1 MLYSKIP
8 GIGMPVSRLVQG
20 TMWMKSSE
28 LDAAFAAMDAFLAAG
43 GNCFDTA
50 HIYGLGDNE
59 RTVGQWI
66 HSRGVRDEIV
76 ILGKGA
82 HNSPDRKRVTPFDIQ
97 SDIHDS
103 LARFKIDHIDLY
115 LLHKDDPTQPV
126 GPLVETLHAA
136 REAGQIGAYGGSNW
150 SVERLR
156 EANEYAAAHGL
167 TPFVVS
173 SPQFSLAEQQLSP
186 WIDCES
192 LSGPAGEPARA
203 WCRQT
208 GVTLFVW
215 SSLAGGFFSGR
226 FRRDNLDTLTQPYDQ
241 LAVKVYCFEE
251 NFKRMDRVQELAESK
266 GVTVPHIALAY
277 VYNQPEG
284 IHALSGA
291 RTPAEV
297 RVNVE
302 ATKIELT
309 AEEIAYLEL
318 RE

>member
-1 MLYSKIP
+1 MLFSKIL
-8 GIGMPVSRLVQG
+8 GIDKPVSRLVQG

-28 LDAAFAAMDAFLAAG
+28 IDTAFAAMDAFLAAG

-82 HNSPDRKRVTPFDIQ
+82 HHSPDRKRVTPFDIQ

-115 LLHKDDPTQPV
+115 LLHRDDPAQPV
-126 GPLVETLHAA
+126 GPIVETLHAA
-136 REAGQIGAYGGSNW
+136 REAGQIHAYGGSNW

-173 SPQFSLAEQQLSP
+173 SPQYSLAVQQVSP

-192 LSGPAGEPARA
+192 LSGSAGEPARA
-203 WCRQT
+203 WCRQN

-226 FRRDNLDTLTQPYDQ
+226 FHRDNLETLTQPYDQ

-251 NFKRMDRVQELAESK
+251 NFQRMDRALELAESK

-291 RTPAEV
+291 RTPDEV

-302 ATKIELT
+302 ATEIELA

-318 RE
+318 RD

>member
-1 MLYSKIP
+1 MLYSDIS
-8 GIGMPVSRLVQG
+8 GIDKPVSRLVQG
-20 TMWMKSSE
+20 TMWMNAGN
-28 LDAAFAAMDAFLAAG
+28 LDAAFAALDAFHAAG

-50 HIYGLGDNE
+50 HIYGGGDNE
-59 RTVGQWI
+59 RAVGQWI
-66 HSRGVRDEIV
+66 HSRGVRDEVV
-76 ILGKGA
+76 ILAKGA
-82 HNSPDRKRVTPFDIQ
+82 HHSQDRKRVTPFDIQ

-103 LARFKIDHIDLY
+103 LARFKVDHLDLY
-115 LLHKDDPTQPV
+115 LLHHDDPSQPV

-136 REAGQIGAYGGSNW
+136 REAGQIHAYGGSNW
-150 SVERLR
+150 TVERLR
-156 EANEYAAAHGL
+156 EVNAYAAAHGL

-173 SPQFSLAEQQLSP
+173 SPQFSLAVQQVAP
-186 WIDCES
+186 WVDCES

-203 WCRQT
+203 WCRQN

-226 FRRDNLDTLTQPYDQ
+226 FRRDNLDTLTELYDQ
-241 LAVKVYCFEE
+241 LAVKVYCIEE
-251 NFKRMDRVQELAESK
+251 NFQRQDRAQELAAGK

-291 RTPAEV
+291 RTPEEV

-302 ATKIELT
+302 ATEIVLT

-318 RE
+318 

>member
-8 GIGMPVSRLVQG
+8 GIDKPVSRLVQG
-20 TMWMKSSE
+20 TMWMKSSD

-82 HNSPDRKRVTPFDIQ
+82 HHSPDRKRVTPFDIQ

-103 LARFKIDHIDLY
+103 LARFNIDYIELY
-115 LLHKDDPTQPV
+115 LLHRDDPTQPV

-136 REAGQIGAYGGSNW
+136 REAGQIHAYGGSNW

-173 SPQFSLAEQQLSP
+173 SPQFSLAEQQVSP

-192 LSGPAGEPARA
+192 LSGTAGEPARA
-203 WCRQT
+203 WCRQN
-208 GVTLFVW
+208 GVALFVW

-226 FRRDNLDTLTQPYDQ
+226 FRRDNLETLTQPYDQ

-251 NFKRMDRVQELAESK
+251 NFRRMDRAQELAESK

-277 VYNQPEG
+277 VYNQPER

-291 RTPAEV
+291 RTPDEV

-302 ATKIELT
+302 ATEIELT

>member
-1 MLYSKIP
+1 MLFSKIP
-8 GIGMPVSRLVQG
+8 GIDKPVSRLVQG

-28 LDAAFAAMDAFLAAG
+28 LDSAFAAMDAFLAAG

-82 HNSPDRKRVTPFDIQ
+82 HHSPDRKRVTPFDIQ

-103 LARFKIDHIDLY
+103 LARFKIDNIDLY
-115 LLHKDDPTQPV
+115 LLHRDDPAQPV
-126 GPLVETLHAA
+126 GPIVETLHAA
-136 REAGQIGAYGGSNW
+136 REAGQIHAYGGSNW

-156 EANEYAAAHGL
+156 EANEYAAAHEL

-173 SPQFSLAEQQLSP
+173 SPQFSLAVQQVSP

-192 LSGPAGEPARA
+192 LSGPEGEPARA
-203 WCRQT
+203 WCRQN

-251 NFKRMDRVQELAESK
+251 NFRRMDRAQELAESK
-266 GVTVPHIALAY
+266 GVTEPHIALAY
-277 VYNQPEG
+277 VYNQQEG

-291 RTPAEV
+291 RTPDEV

-302 ATKIELT
+302 ATEIELT

-318 RE
+318 RD